1 MSLNRQHK
9 SFSPCPQKIRT
20 RIMGVLNLT
29 PDSFSADGLLTK
41 NSGIE
46 GVARYARKLVSE
58 GADIIDLGAESSRPG
73 AKPVALKEELRRLI
87 PVVEKLSGAISV
99 PISIDTYKPEVA
111 RIALSAGAS
120 IVNDISGLRDA
131 RMIEVIAKSG
141 AGVVIMH
148 MKGRPGNMQKNP
160 RYRFVIEEVK
170 AFLSDAL
177 NKAEKQG
184 INRKRIIVDPGIGF
198 GKTLEHNL
206 EILRRLRDFKSLG
219 CPLMV
224 GTSRKSFI
232 GKILDLP
239 VNKRLAGTLAS
250 LVVAVVNGADI
261 LRVHDVK
268 FAVEAIGVA
277 EAIIIP

>member
-1 MSLNRQHK
+1 
-9 SFSPCPQKIRT
+9 
-20 RIMGVLNLT
+20 MGILNLT

-73 AKPVALKEELRRLI
+73 AKPVTLKEELRRLI

-148 MKGRPGNMQKNP
+148 RKGRPGNMQNNP